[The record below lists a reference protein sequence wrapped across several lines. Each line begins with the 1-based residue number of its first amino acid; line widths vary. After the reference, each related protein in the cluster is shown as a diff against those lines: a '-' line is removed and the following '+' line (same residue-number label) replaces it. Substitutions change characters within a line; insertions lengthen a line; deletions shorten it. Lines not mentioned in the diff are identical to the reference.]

1 MNSNEFKA
9 TFLIKFAASDMYKI
23 LNIYYDPENVTMSL
37 SFLVFFCF
45 LFLMTV
51 TEKEKLRRITS
62 NLIKK
67 SVCYHC
73 QILFKRYLFLLLLL
87 NKYVMGPYVVRCA
100 IWCHLYNLKNVKNT
114 NGGAAPEVALWNR
127 KTV

>member
-45 LFLMTV
+45 LFLMTM

-62 NLIKK
+62 DLIK
-67 SVCYHC
+67 S
-73 QILFKRYLFLLLLL
+73 QLLSLS
-87 NKYVMGPYVVRCA
+87 N
-100 IWCHLYNLKNVKNT
+100 II
-114 NGGAAPEVALWNR
+114 
-127 KTV
+127 